1 MDKLT
6 TREKKFIIGGTI
18 FLVSVILFLNNF
30 KDLNN
35 INSTNVS
42 INSLILGVGIF
53 AILFP
58 WIDFRINKRVFL
70 KLAISLFI
78 LRIGSFGLLLHY
90 FGLIAISFF
99 ATWIIFIIFNY
110 VKSLSKPLGLK
121 ILYFILITFIS
132 WLYYSY
138 VPVIIW
144 GVLFGLD

>member
-1 MDKLT
+1 MDKIS
-6 TREKKFIIGGTI
+6 TREKKFIIGGAI
-18 FLVSVILFLNNF
+18 FLISAIFFLSSF
-30 KDLNN
+30 KDFNN
-35 INSTNVS
+35 INSASVS
-42 INSLILGVGIF
+42 YGSLSLGFGIF
-53 AILFP
+53 ALLFP
-58 WIDFRINKRVFL
+58 WVDFRVNKKVFL
-70 KLAISLFI
+70 KLAISLFL

-90 FGLIAISFF
+90 FGLIALLFF

-144 GVLFGLD
+144 AVLFGLD